1 MDRNCCGPEAP
12 RSVRDAGASPAEPRP
27 SRLRYGCI
35 HRDGG
40 RRRGSKMPPVRR
52 RAVGGDRY
60 GGGPGV
66 GAQPVRPRVMFYN
79 PVRIHFGNTALTEL
93 PKLLGS
99 CNPALITTAG
109 MVSRGTAESVTRA
122 FRRSDIPVFSGVQPN
137 PTIAS
142 ITQAA
147 SDVLK
152 SSPDV
157 LIAVGGGSTID
168 TAKG

>member
-1 MDRNCCGPEAP
+1 
-12 RSVRDAGASPAEPRP
+12 
-27 SRLRYGCI
+27 
-35 HRDGG
+35 
-40 RRRGSKMPPVRR
+40 
-52 RAVGGDRY
+52 
-60 GGGPGV
+60 
-66 GAQPVRPRVMFYN
+66 MFYN
-79 PVRIHFGNTALTEL
+79 PVRIHFGNTALSEL

-109 MVSRGTAESVTRA
+109 MVSRGTAESGTRA

-157 LIAVGGGSTID
+157 LIAVGGGSTLD
-168 TAKG
+168 TAKGVAAIASPGCSGPDWL